1 MFNYLFFQG
10 ENAQL
15 HMELSRMAKVK
26 DNLSSELARLS
37 NEAEKLEI
45 LSTKHEDLEK
55 RYTEIQSD
63 YQTMLTV
70 SFFSNIQVIEL
81 IFNWNSQFQMYG
93 EKEEETQELR
103 LDLQDVKEMYKI
115 QIEEL
120 LRKQQ
125 NSDL

>member
-15 HMELSRMAKVK
+15 QMELSRMAKVK
-26 DNLSSELARLS
+26 DNLSSELARLA

-55 RYTEIQSD
+55 QYTEIQSD

-70 SFFSNIQVIEL
+70 SIFPNLIEML
-81 IFNWNSQFQMYG
+81 FN
-93 EKEEETQELR
+93 
-103 LDLQDVKEMYKI
+103 
-115 QIEEL
+115 
-120 LRKQQ
+120 
-125 NSDL
+125 